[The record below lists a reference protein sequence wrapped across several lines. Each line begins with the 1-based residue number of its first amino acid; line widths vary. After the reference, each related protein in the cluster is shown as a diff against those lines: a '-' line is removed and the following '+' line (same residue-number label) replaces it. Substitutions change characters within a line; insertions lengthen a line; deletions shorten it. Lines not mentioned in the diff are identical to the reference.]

1 VCLGVDRDRFSMAVP
16 DVGLNSESGTISAI
30 EKKEVAVVRRPY
42 LVVVLPATR
51 RDVVVVWLWK
61 GAPHL
66 GRAPISYGGRPA
78 GAGDRFISG

>member
-1 VCLGVDRDRFSMAVP
+1 MAVP

-61 GAPHL
+61 GAPH
-66 GRAPISYGGRPA
+66 
-78 GAGDRFISG
+78 